1 MSAPLEVGGEVDAA
15 GGDEVHTSK
24 GGVRWGV
31 TGFSLIA
38 AHPSSS
44 SGGVGRCVGG
54 GADNTRRCLP
64 PADQYGGGERSDVS
78 SAAH

>member
-1 MSAPLEVGGEVDAA
+1 MGGYGVQSDR
-15 GGDEVHTSK
+15 GPPIDPVGDEGSPRCISGK
-24 GGVRWGV
+24 YCGV
-31 TGFSLIA
+31 T
-38 AHPSSS
+38 HPSSS

>member
-1 MSAPLEVGGEVDAA
+1 MNLKKKKIKKKLSDEVGEVEVSAPLEVGGEVDAA

-38 AHPSSS
+38 AH
-44 SGGVGRCVGG
+44 
-54 GADNTRRCLP
+54 L
-64 PADQYGGGERSDVS
+64 
-78 SAAH
+78 